1 MNPSAPA
8 HRISAPFILLGMILA
23 VALTRLLPHP
33 PNFSPVEAMAL
44 FGGAYF
50 SKRAWAVWAPLLAL
64 FVSDLAL
71 GLLMG
76 GEYFSYFVS
85 AGFWL
90 VYATVA
96 LLSVLG
102 FGLRGRVSAM
112 RVGGFGLLGATIF
125 FMVTNFGVWY
135 GSAFY
140 PQSAAGLAAAYTAGL
155 PFFQNGILGTLFYA
169 LVLFGSYALIKQR
182 APGLVQPNA

>member
-1 MNPSAPA
+1 MPNRPLA
-8 HRISAPFILLGMILA
+8 LNLTVLTGMILA
-23 VALTRLLPHP
+23 VALIRLIPHP

-50 SKRAWAVWAPLLAL
+50 ARKSLAILVPLIAL

-90 VYATVA
+90 VYLTIAA
-96 LLSVLG
+96 LAVLG
-102 FGLRGRVSAM
+102 FGLRKHVSVL
-112 RVGGFGLLGATIF
+112 RVGGYSVASAVIF
-125 FMVTNFGVWY
+125 FLVTNFGVWY
-135 GSAFY
+135 GSAFF
-140 PQSAAGLAAAYTAGL
+140 PQTAAGLAAAYVAGL
-155 PFFQNGILGTLFYA
+155 PFFQNGLLGTLFYA
-169 LVLFGSYALIKQR
+169 TVLFGGYELLKQR
-182 APGLVQPNA
+182 LPEMRQTS

>member
-1 MNPSAPA
+1 MPNRPLA
-8 HRISAPFILLGMILA
+8 LNLTVLTGMILA
-23 VALTRLLPHP
+23 VALTRLIPHP

-50 SKRAWAVWAPLLAL
+50 ARKSLAILVPLVAL

-90 VYATVA
+90 VYLTIAVLA
-96 LLSVLG
+96 VLG
-102 FGLRGRVSAM
+102 FGLRKRRHAPGIGQRTP
-112 RVGGFGLLGATIF
+112 RL
-125 FMVTNFGVWY
+125 
-135 GSAFY
+135 
-140 PQSAAGLAAAYTAGL
+140 AGQTDAE
-155 PFFQNGILGTLFYA
+155 NGIGDQVERKE
-169 LVLFGSYALIKQR
+169 LVRPHPPVRCAVGR
-182 APGLVQPNA
+182 DG